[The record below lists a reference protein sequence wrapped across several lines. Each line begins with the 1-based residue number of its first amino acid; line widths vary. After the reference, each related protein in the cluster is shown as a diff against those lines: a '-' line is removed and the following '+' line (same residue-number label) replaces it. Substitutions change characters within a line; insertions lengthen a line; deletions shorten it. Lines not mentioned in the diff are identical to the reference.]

1 MIRSAPISWAES
13 TPSRPT
19 APSPTTATLAPDFT
33 FAASA
38 ANQPVPITSESAN
51 RLGIRS
57 SEGTSGVATSVPSA
71 RGTRSNGA
79 CAPPTN
85 SFCWQDVWYPAWQC
99 GQVLSE
105 AKNEPM
111 TNWPG
116 LTDLTALPT
125 SSTMP
130 QYSWPIG
137 VGWAIG
143 WIPRYGHRSDPHT
156 HVAEILM
163 MASVGLMILGTSRSS
178 KRTSRGPYRTA
189 PSIVISSYFAAR
201 QHRDA
206 HSSIRP

>member
-1 MIRSAPISWAES
+1 MIRLAPISLAES

-19 APSPTTATLAPDFT
+19 APSPTTATVAPGLT

-38 ANQPVPITSESAN
+38 ANQPVPITSESAK
-51 RLGIRS
+51 RLGIS
-57 SEGTSGVATSVPSA
+57 SSDGISGVATRVPSA
-71 RGTRSNGA
+71 SGTRRNGA
-79 CAPPTN
+79 WAPPTN

-111 TNWPG
+111 TNWLG

-137 VGWAIG
+137 VGTA
-143 WIPRYGHRSDPHT
+143 
-156 HVAEILM
+156 VA
-163 MASVGLMILGTSRSS
+163 
-178 KRTSRGPYRTA
+178 
-189 PSIVISSYFAAR
+189 
-201 QHRDA
+201 
-206 HSSIRP
+206 

>member
-1 MIRSAPISWAES
+1 MIRSAPISLAES

-19 APSPTTATLAPDFT
+19 APSPTTATVLPGFT

-57 SEGTSGVATSVPSA
+57 SDGTSGVATRVPSA
-71 RGTRSNGA
+71 SGTRSDGA

-85 SFCWQDVWYPAWQC
+85 SLCWQDVWYPAWQC

-116 LTDLTALPT
+116 LTEVTALPT
-125 SSTMP
+125 FSTMP
-130 QYSWPIG
+130 QYSCPIG
-137 VGWAIG
+137 VG
-143 WIPRYGHRSDPHT
+143 
-156 HVAEILM
+156 
-163 MASVGLMILGTSRSS
+163 SV
-178 KRTSRGPYRTA
+178 TA
-189 PSIVISSYFAAR
+189 WM
-201 QHRDA
+201 
-206 HSSIRP
+206 